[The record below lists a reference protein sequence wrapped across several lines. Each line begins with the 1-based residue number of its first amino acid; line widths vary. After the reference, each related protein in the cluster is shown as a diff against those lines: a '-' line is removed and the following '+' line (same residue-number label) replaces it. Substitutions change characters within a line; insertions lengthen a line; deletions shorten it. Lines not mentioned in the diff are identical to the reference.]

1 MLAGSNY
8 KGRNDVV
15 EPALKEQMEILT
27 GRRCSSGLGSRSRML
42 ADAVLPKHVSGPKW
56 YGRRTQPELCSLET
70 EVRHAADKQGQSSL
84 SSQLHRATSLQSVE
98 SFKSDEEPDGA
109 KEPQNELFEAQGQ
122 LQVWSPLEL
131 SSPSF
136 HTPEIQAQIIWEEL
150 GVGSSGFL
158 SMQELT
164 LVCQTIGLQ
173 DLEKEE
179 MEDLFNKLDQDG
191 DGRVSLEEFQLSLFS
206 HRPNSLPKSSTPIE
220 LSDPWTHY
228 QATEESS
235 CHTTTSSLVSICSD
249 RHLFSGIDDG
259 TGFACPEQVVALW
272 AQEGIQNGKEILQS
286 LEFSVDEKVNLLDL
300 AWAIDNKL
308 LMVTGVIQ
316 QAALAS
322 YHQELSYLQ

>member
-1 MLAGSNY
+1 
-8 KGRNDVV
+8 
-15 EPALKEQMEILT
+15 
-27 GRRCSSGLGSRSRML
+27 
-42 ADAVLPKHVSGPKW
+42 
-56 YGRRTQPELCSLET
+56 
-70 EVRHAADKQGQSSL
+70 
-84 SSQLHRATSLQSVE
+84 
-98 SFKSDEEPDGA
+98 
-109 KEPQNELFEAQGQ
+109 
-122 LQVWSPLEL
+122 
-131 SSPSF
+131 
-136 HTPEIQAQIIWEEL
+136 
-150 GVGSSGFL
+150 
-158 SMQELT
+158 
-164 LVCQTIGLQ
+164 
-173 DLEKEE
+173 

-249 RHLFSGIDDG
+249 RHLFSSIDDG

-322 YHQELSYLQ
+322 YHQELSYLQGQMKQMVQERDKARQDLEKAEKRNLEFVTEMDDCHSAMEQLTERRIKHLEQGYCGQLALLRSELEMEQELLWQQTSMQRARLEEDLEALRREEACLQERLSLVLKENSRLQKEIFEVVEK